1 MATRSG
7 VVGRMNTMTPFALR
21 LSFAQGLF
29 DRGDF
34 REAALALAELVE
46 EIEGAT
52 AEASSSAADDR
63 VLHGTDD
70 LRLMLARAHFHS
82 AQLGRAEATL
92 TRITAESP
100 TDGYAHLLLG
110 RTLQRAGRHEEAA
123 RPLALAEVLGD
134 YERPKAYGT
143 TTRAETA

>member
-52 AEASSSAADDR
+52 AAASSADDDR

-70 LRLMLARAHFHS
+70 LRLMLARAYFHS

-123 RPLALAEVLGD
+123 RPLALAEILGD
-134 YERPKAYGT
+134 YERPKAFGT
-143 TTRAETA
+143 TNRAETA